1 MDRDSN
7 DLVQHTWVYNFSLRC
22 FGTVYLP
29 ALDRRVEADLL
40 ANEVQSCHLNMK
52 STVQRPSLH
61 PSRRLSGTEKGST
74 GNPCRAANL
83 EGRPRV
89 VLMLLAL
96 QSQLDVQTLELCCC
110 SVLDRLIKCWSELC
124 HLFCCKSFCEDL
136 AQFSIILTG

>member
-74 GNPCRAANL
+74 GNMGRAANL

-110 SVLDRLIKCWSELC
+110 WIASLNA
-124 HLFCCKSFCEDL
+124 DL
-136 AQFSIILTG
+136 NSAIFSAASPFVRTWLSSQSY